1 MPGSKR
7 RANHEGTVEQL
18 PSGRFKAYTRSG
30 GVKISANAATKTEA
44 LIALRKKLKSLSP
57 EGRSSLSF
65 TNYARLWMSESGRL
79 EDTTRD
85 TYNGHIKAIEQTA
98 LGKIPIGQITEIDL
112 KAWKRA
118 QTGAKNSIRGRLG
131 FIHQILRSIGN
142 HARTNLPKGED
153 HERRPLTPAE
163 RTKLL
168 EAFHT
173 AEPRVQMALMIAWN
187 TGLRRGEIC
196 GLKFSDLEDGGIWV
210 KRVVVVTNA
219 AIKVKPRPKTSRSRG
234 WVPLPANV
242 LELMESGTSG
252 YVLTGTERPMH
263 PKTLTN
269 LVAEFMK
276 DAGLTVPYQGLHA
289 LRRTYGMMMLEQGV
303 DVVTAAKAMRH
314 DPAMLLKEY
323 ARSRNDLTIAAVNL
337 TFGDGQNAPRFVPKK
352 VASGPKDSGFES

>member
-18 PSGRFKAYTRSG
+18 PGGRWKAYTRSR
-30 GVKISANAATKTEA
+30 GVKISANGATKTEA
-44 LIALRKKLKSLSP
+44 LIALRKRIKERSP
-57 EGRSSLSF
+57 EGRASLSF
-65 TNYARLWMSESGRL
+65 TNYARLWMSESGKL

-85 TYNGHIKAIEQTA
+85 TYNNHIAAIEKTP
-98 LGKIPIGQITEIDL
+98 LGKIAIGAITELDL

-118 QTGAKNSIRGRLG
+118 QTNSKTSIRGRLG
-131 FIHQILRSIGN
+131 FIHQIMRSAGN
-142 HARTNLPKGED
+142 MARTTQPKGED

-168 EAFHT
+168 EAFET
-173 AEPRVQMALMIAWN
+173 AEPRVQMAVMIGWN

-210 KRVVVVTNA
+210 KRVVVITSA

-234 WVPLPANV
+234 WVPLPPNV
-242 LELMESGTSG
+242 LELMQSGEKG
-252 YVLTGTERPMH
+252 FVLTGTDRPMH

-269 LVAEFMK
+269 LVSEFMK
-276 DAGLTVPYQGLHA
+276 DAGLNVPYQGLHA

-337 TFGDGQNAPRFVPKK
+337 TFGDGQNAPRFTPKK
-352 VASGPKDSGFES
+352 KGSGS